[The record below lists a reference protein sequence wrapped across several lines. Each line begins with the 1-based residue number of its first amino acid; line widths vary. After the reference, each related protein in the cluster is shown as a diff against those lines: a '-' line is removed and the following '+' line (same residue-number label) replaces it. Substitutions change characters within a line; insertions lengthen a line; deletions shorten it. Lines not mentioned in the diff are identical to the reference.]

1 MISRANGGHADAST
15 PERRKAYTT
24 LLLKTALRYGTEI
37 EIAAITASIESQIGS
52 MLTTRHNPGLNDASY
67 DVYRKF
73 WLKGG
78 AQ

>member
-1 MISRANGGHADAST
+1 MIPRANGGHVDACT
-15 PERRKAYTT
+15 PERRKAYATQ
-24 LLLKTALRYGTEI
+24 LLKTALRYGTEI

-73 WLKGG
+73 WLKGR

>member
-1 MISRANGGHADAST
+1 MIPRANGGHVDAST
-15 PERRKAYTT
+15 PERRNAYATQ
-24 LLLKTALRYGTEI
+24 LLKTALRYGTEI
-37 EIAAITASIESQIGS
+37 EIAAITASIECQIGS

>member
-1 MISRANGGHADAST
+1 MIPRVNGAHTDAST
-15 PERRKAYTT
+15 PERRKAYATQ
-24 LLLKTALRYGTEI
+24 LLRTALRYGTEI
-37 EIAAITASIESQIGS
+37 EIAAITASIEGQIGS

-73 WLKGG
+73 WLTGG